1 MTNRPHITPV
11 LVLAGLLAVS
21 STARAVPGNRTEK
34 EEKTTVTAKGKI
46 ALVIRNARGR
56 TVIVGRPEASSVS
69 ITAVKTVVA
78 RDGDDARTMMDRI
91 KMDVSEKGDQVIIET
106 RDDNKYED
114 WGWSVMQVVKGDRR
128 SSWIDYTI
136 EVPIYYRVNAA
147 TSSGEIRISNINGS
161 ADVEATSGDVS
172 LRGVGAGA
180 RVAMTSGDLE
190 ASDIGG
196 DMTVGATSGNVKLE
210 NVRGRLDISGTS
222 GDFNVSQVQKDI
234 NVQLTSGDFVL
245 QGCTG
250 DVVFRSASG
259 DARMSE
265 VGGGVDA
272 SSSSGDIEVL
282 ISPVGARNFDFSSSS
297 GDIDISYVPA
307 KDYGFHLDVST
318 NSGSIE
324 GDMPIKVSRVDRR
337 RLQGVVGSGT
347 AKVQIQTASGDVSIV
362 EKSDA
367 AVKTSR

>member
-1 MTNRPHITPV
+1 MKNRPHLTPI
-11 LVLAGLLAVS
+11 LALAAVLAASVP
-21 STARAVPGNRTEK
+21 ARAVPGDRQEK
-34 EEKTTVTAKGKI
+34 EEKTSVSARGKI
-46 ALVIRNARGR
+46 ALVVKNARGR
-56 TVIVGRPEASSVS
+56 TVIVGRPDATAVS
-69 ITAVKTVVA
+69 IVGVKTVVA
-78 RDGDDARTMMDRI
+78 RDNADARSMMERI
-91 KMDVSEKGDQVIIET
+91 KMEVSEKGDQVVVET

-114 WGWSVMQVVKGDRR
+114 WGWSVMQVMKGSRR

-136 EVPIYYRVNAA
+136 EVPVSFRVNAS
-147 TSSGEIRISNINGS
+147 TSSGEVRISNIGGS

-196 DMTVGATSGNVKLE
+196 DMTVGATSGNVNVE
-210 NVRGRLDISGTS
+210 NVRGKLDVSGTS
-222 GDFNVSQVQKDI
+222 GDFNVSQVQKDM
-234 NVQLTSGDFVL
+234 NVQVTSGDFVL
-245 QGCTG
+245 QGCSG
-250 DVVFRSASG
+250 NVVFRSASG
-259 DARMSE
+259 DAHMTE
-265 VGGGVDA
+265 VDGSVDA

-282 ISPVGARNFDFSSSS
+282 IAPVGERNFAFSSSS

-307 KDYGFHLDVST
+307 KDYGFHLEVST

-337 RLQGVVGSGT
+337 RLQGVVGTGS
-347 AKVQIQTASGDVSIV
+347 AKLQVETASGDVSIV

-367 AVKTSR
+367 AIKPSR

>member
-1 MTNRPHITPV
+1 MKNRPQVTPV
-11 LVLAGLLAVS
+11 LVLAAMLATS
-21 STARAVPGNRTEK
+21 SAARAVPGDRQEK
-34 EEKTTVTAKGKI
+34 EEKASVAATGKI
-46 ALVIRNARGR
+46 ALVVKNARGR
-56 TVIVGRPEASSVS
+56 TVIVGRPDATAVS
-69 ITAVKTVVA
+69 IVGVKTVVS
-78 RDGDDARTMMDRI
+78 RDNDDAKVMMDHI
-91 KMDVSEKGDQVIIET
+91 KMDVSQKGDQVVVET

-114 WGWSVMQVVKGDRR
+114 WGWSVMSVVKGTRR

-136 EVPIYYRVNAA
+136 EVPVGFRVNAS
-147 TSSGEIRISNINGS
+147 TSSGEVRISNINGS

-196 DMTVGATSGNVKLE
+196 DMTIGATSGNVNIE
-210 NVRGRLDISGTS
+210 NVRGKLDISGTS
-222 GDFNVSQVQKDI
+222 GDFDVSQVQKDI

-245 QGCTG
+245 QGCSG

-282 ISPVGARNFDFSSSS
+282 ISPVGERNFAFSSSS

-337 RLQGVVGSGT
+337 RLQGVVGTGAS
-347 AKVQIQTASGDVSIV
+347 KLQVETASGDVTIV

-367 AVKTSR
+367 ALKQSR

>member
-1 MTNRPHITPV
+1 MTYKPHITPV
-11 LVLAGLLAVS
+11 LVLAGMLLAS
-21 STARAVPGNRTEK
+21 GSARAVPGDRVEK
-34 EEKTTVTAKGKI
+34 EEKSTVPAKGKI
-46 ALVIRNARGR
+46 ALVIKNARGR
-56 TVIVGRPEASSVS
+56 TVVVGRPDATSVS
-69 ITAVKTVVA
+69 IVGVKTVVA
-78 RDGDDARTMMDRI
+78 RDSDDATKMMGQIR
-91 KMDVSEKGDQVIIET
+91 MDVEEKGDQVVIDT
-106 RDDNKYED
+106 QDDNKYED
-114 WGWSVMQVVKGDRR
+114 WGWSITSMVKGNRR

-136 EVPIYYRVNAA
+136 EVPM
-147 TSSGEIRISNINGS
+147 SFH
-161 ADVEATSGDVS
+161 VEATSGDVS

-180 RVAMTSGDLE
+180 RCAMTSGDLE

-196 DMTVGATSGNVKLE
+196 DMTVGATSGNVKID
-210 NVRGRLDISGTS
+210 NVRGKLEISGTS
-222 GDFNVSQVQKDI
+222 GDFTVSQVQKDI

-265 VGGGVDA
+265 VGGSVDA
-272 SSSSGDIEVL
+272 SSSSGDISVG
-282 ISPVGARNFDFSSSS
+282 ISPVGARNFAFSSSS

-324 GDMPIKVSRVDRR
+324 GDMPIKLSKVDRR
-337 RLQGVVGSGT
+337 RLQGVVGTGA
-347 AKVQIQTASGDVSIV
+347 AKLQVETASGDVSIV

-367 AVKTSR
+367 AKK

>member
-1 MTNRPHITPV
+1 MMNRYPAIPL
-11 LVLAGLLAVS
+11 LVLAAMLVCL
-21 STARAVPGNRTEK
+21 STAHAVPGDRQEK
-34 EEKTTVTAKGKI
+34 EEKATVPAKGKV
-46 ALVIRNARGR
+46 ALVVKNARGR
-56 TVIVGRPEASSVS
+56 TVIVGRPDATAVS
-69 ITAVKTVVA
+69 IVGVKTVVA
-78 RDGDDARTMMDRI
+78 RDSKDATSMMDNLT
-91 KMDVSEKGDQVIIET
+91 MDVSDKGDEVVIES

-114 WGWSVMQVVKGDRR
+114 WGWTVMSVVKGNRR

-136 EVPIYYRVNAA
+136 EVPVSFRVNAS
-147 TSSGEIRISNINGS
+147 TSSGEIRISNIGGN

-180 RVAMTSGDLE
+180 RVAMTSGDLD

-196 DMTVGATSGNVKLE
+196 DMTVGATSGNVTIE
-210 NVRGRLDISGTS
+210 NVRGKLDIRGTS
-222 GDFNVSQVQKDI
+222 GDFDVSQVLKDV

-245 QGCTG
+245 QGCSG
-250 DVVFRSASG
+250 NVVFRSASG

-265 VGGGVDA
+265 IGGSVDA

-282 ISPVGARNFDFSSSS
+282 ISPVGSRTFSFSSSS

-307 KDYGFHLDVST
+307 KDYGFQLDVST

-347 AKVQIQTASGDVSIV
+347 AKVEVDTASGDVTIV

-367 AVKTSR
+367 AIKQK

>member
-1 MTNRPHITPV
+1 MTPV
-11 LVLAGLLAVS
+11 LVLAAMLAT
-21 STARAVPGNRTEK
+21 STAARAVPGDRQEK
-34 EEKTTVTAKGKI
+34 EEKTTVAAKGKI
-46 ALVIRNARGR
+46 ALVIKNSRGR
-56 TVIVGRPEASSVS
+56 TVIVGRPDASSIS

-78 RDGDDARTMMDRI
+78 RDNEDAKSMMDRI

-106 RDDNKYED
+106 RDENKYED
-114 WGWSVMQVVKGDRR
+114 WGWSVMSVVKGSRR

-136 EVPIYYRVNAA
+136 EVPVYYRVNAA

-161 ADVEATSGDVS
+161 ADIEATSGDVS

-196 DMTVGATSGNVKLE
+196 DMTIGATSGNVNIE
-210 NVRGRLDISGTS
+210 NVRGKLEISGTS
-222 GDFNVSQVQKDI
+222 GDFDVSQVQKDI

-265 VGGGVDA
+265 VGGSVDA
-272 SSSSGDIEVL
+272 SSSSGNIEVL
-282 ISPVGARNFDFSSSS
+282 ISPVGERTFAFSSSS

-337 RLQGVVGSGT
+337 RLQGVVGTGS
-347 AKVQIQTASGDVSIV
+347 AKLQVETASGDVSIV
-362 EKSDA
+362 EKNDA
-367 AVKTSR
+367 TVKK

>member
-1 MTNRPHITPV
+1 MKLRPHITPV
-11 LVLAGLLAVS
+11 LVLAGLLVAS
-21 STARAVPGNRTEK
+21 GSARAVPGDRQEK
-34 EEKTTVTAKGKI
+34 EEKATVPAKGKI
-46 ALVIRNARGR
+46 ALVVKNARGR
-56 TVIVGRPEASSVS
+56 TVIVGRPDVTAISVVG
-69 ITAVKTVVA
+69 VKTVVA
-78 RDGDDARTMMDRI
+78 RDSGDAKTMMDRL
-91 KMDVSEKGDQVIIET
+91 KMEVSEKGDQVVIET
-106 RDDNKYED
+106 QDDNKLED
-114 WGWSVMQVVKGDRR
+114 WGWVNVVKGSRR

-136 EVPIYYRVNAA
+136 EVPVNFRVNASTA
-147 TSSGEIRISNINGS
+147 SGEVRISNINGS

-190 ASDIGG
+190 ASDVGG
-196 DMTVGATSGNVKLE
+196 DMTVGATSGNVNIE
-210 NVRGRLDISGTS
+210 NVRGKLDITGTS
-222 GDFNVSQVQKDI
+222 GDFDVSQVQKDI
-234 NVQLTSGDFVL
+234 TVEVTSGDFIL
-245 QGCTG
+245 QGCSG

-265 VGGGVDA
+265 VGGSVDA
-272 SSSSGDIEVL
+272 SSSSGDIQVL
-282 ISPVGARNFDFSSSS
+282 IAPVGERNFAFSSSS

-337 RLQGVVGSGT
+337 RLTGVVGTGAS
-347 AKVQIQTASGDVSIV
+347 KLQVDTASGDVTIV

-367 AVKTSR
+367 AVKQSR

>member
-1 MTNRPHITPV
+1 MTNRPHVTPV
-11 LVLAGLLAVS
+11 LVLAGMVAVAG
-21 STARAVPGNRTEK
+21 TARAVPGDRQEK
-34 EEKTTVTAKGKI
+34 EERATVPAKGKI
-46 ALVIRNARGR
+46 ALVVKNARGR
-56 TVIVGRPEASSVS
+56 TVIVGRPDATSVS
-69 ITAVKTVVA
+69 IVGVKTVVS
-78 RDGDDARTMMDRI
+78 RDSDDAKTMMDHL
-91 KMDVSEKGDQVIIET
+91 KMDVSQKGDQVVIET
-106 RDDNKYED
+106 QDENKYED
-114 WGWSVMQVVKGDRR
+114 WGWSVMSVVKGNRR

-136 EVPIYYRVNAA
+136 EVPLSFRVNSS
-147 TSSGEIRISNINGS
+147 TSSGEIRISNIGGS

-196 DMTVGATSGNVKLE
+196 DMTVGATSGNVNIE
-210 NVRGRLDISGTS
+210 NVRGKLEISGTS
-222 GDFNVSQVQKDI
+222 GDFDVSQVQKDI

-259 DARMSE
+259 DARMSD
-265 VGGGVDA
+265 VGGSVDA
-272 SSSSGDIEVL
+272 SSSSGGIEVL
-282 ISPVGARNFDFSSSS
+282 ISPVGNRNFAFSSSS

-347 AKVQIQTASGDVSIV
+347 AKVQIETASGDVSIV

>member
-1 MTNRPHITPV
+1 MKNKPHLTHA
-11 LVLAGLLAVS
+11 LVLAAVMAAS
-21 STARAVPGNRTEK
+21 VPARALPADRQEK
-34 EEKTTVTAKGKI
+34 EEKATVAAKGKV
-46 ALVIRNARGR
+46 ALIIKNSRGR
-56 TVIVGRPEASSVS
+56 TVIVGRPEATGVS
-69 ITAVKTVVA
+69 ISLVKTVVA
-78 RDGDDARTMMDRI
+78 RDSDDAKSMMDHL

-106 RDDNKYED
+106 RDENKYED
-114 WGWSVMQVVKGDRR
+114 WGGSVMSVLKGSRR

-136 EVPIYYRVNAA
+136 EVPIYYRVNASTA
-147 TSSGEIRISNINGS
+147 SGEVRISNINGL

-172 LRGVGAGA
+172 LRGVRAGA

-196 DMTVGATSGNVKLE
+196 DMSVGATSGNVNVE
-210 NVRGRLDISGTS
+210 NVRGTLEISGTS
-222 GDFNVSQVQKDI
+222 GDFDVSQVQKDI

-245 QGCTG
+245 QGCSG

-265 VGGGVDA
+265 VGGSVDA
-272 SSSSGDIEVL
+272 SSSSGDIQVL
-282 ISPVGARNFDFSSSS
+282 IAPVGERNFAFSSSS

-337 RLQGVVGSGT
+337 RLQGVVGSGS
-347 AKVQIQTASGDVSIV
+347 AKLQVETASGDVSIV
-362 EKSDA
+362 EKTDA
-367 AVKTSR
+367 AVKPSR

>member
-1 MTNRPHITPV
+1 MKNKGQITPI
-11 LVLAGLLAVS
+11 LVLAAALAASVP
-21 STARAVPGNRTEK
+21 ARALPGDRVEK
-34 EEKTTVTAKGKI
+34 EEKSSVPAKGKI
-46 ALVIRNARGR
+46 ALVIKNARGR
-56 TVIVGRPEASSVS
+56 TVIVGRPDATSVS
-69 ITAVKTVVA
+69 IVGVKTVVA
-78 RDGDDARTMMDRI
+78 RDNDDAKAMMDHLV
-91 KMDVSEKGDQVIIET
+91 MDVSEKGDQVVIET
-106 RDDNKYED
+106 RDENKYED
-114 WGWSVMQVVKGDRR
+114 WGWSVMSVVKGNRR

-136 EVPIYYRVNAA
+136 EVPVAFRVNAA
-147 TSSGEIRISNINGS
+147 TSSGEVRISNIGGS

-180 RVAMTSGDLE
+180 RIAMTSGDFE

-196 DMTVGATSGNVKLE
+196 DMTIGATSGNVNIE
-210 NVRGRLDISGTS
+210 NVRGKVEISGTS
-222 GDFNVSQVQKDI
+222 GDFDVSQVQKDI

-250 DVVFRSASG
+250 NVVFRSASG

-265 VGGGVDA
+265 VGGSVDA

-282 ISPVGARNFDFSSSS
+282 ISPIGARNFAFSSSS

-337 RLQGVVGSGT
+337 RLQGVVGTGAS
-347 AKVQIQTASGDVSIV
+347 KVQVETASGDVSIV

-367 AVKTSR
+367 AVKPR